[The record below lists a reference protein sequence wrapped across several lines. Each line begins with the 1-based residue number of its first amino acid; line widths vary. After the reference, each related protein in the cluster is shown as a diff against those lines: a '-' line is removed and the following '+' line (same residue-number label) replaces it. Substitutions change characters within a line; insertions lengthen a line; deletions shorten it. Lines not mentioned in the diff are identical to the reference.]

1 SYGNYPT
8 LGGYDQMTAKVGGL
22 WDSML
27 GEGRHWWITATSDS
41 HVNWR
46 DGGGDFWPGEYSKTY
61 VKAEKDYADIME
73 SIRNGN
79 VFVTTG
85 DLISELDVKVQAG
98 GKSPWFAKSKGNSA
112 TIGETLTLPGKKAKD
127 VTVTIRIK
135 DPNAENTHGD
145 KPTVDH
151 VDLIMGEVTGKVE
164 DRSTAT
170 NPTTKVVKT
179 FTEKDWKKNGEYIEI
194 THTLK
199 DVDKDSYIR
208 LRGTNTEQTEP
219 ATDPRGEDPWTDL
232 WFYSNPVFIK
242 TAK

>member
-1 SYGNYPT
+1 MVHVDHIETNAT
-8 LGGYDQMTAKVGGL
+8 MGGFDQMTAKVGGL

-61 VKAEKDYADIME
+61 VKSEKNYADIME
-73 SIRNGN
+73 SLRNGN

-98 GKSPWFAKSKGNSA
+98 GKSPLYAIAKGNSA
-112 TIGETLTLPGKKAKD
+112 TIGETLTLPGKSND

-135 DPNAENTHGD
+135 DPNAANANGD
-145 KPTVDH
+145 KPNVKH
-151 VDLIMGEVTGKVE
+151 VDLIMGEVNGEVE
-164 DRSTAT
+164 DRSSAA

-179 FTEKDWKKNGEYIEI
+179 FHRKRLETRWRIHHDYPYVKKC
-194 THTLK
+194 
-199 DVDKDSYIR
+199 
-208 LRGTNTEQTEP
+208 
-219 ATDPRGEDPWTDL
+219 
-232 WFYSNPVFIK
+232 
-242 TAK
+242 